1 MSKGKH
7 VPIRTCVACRSA
19 RPKAALIRIAR
30 APEGRLAVDERALMP
45 GRGAYVCPT
54 AECVQRVA
62 RSKKVQAALRE
73 PLPPEQAERLAALA
87 ASWAASSR

>member
-1 MSKGKH
+1 
-7 VPIRTCVACRSA
+7 
-19 RPKAALIRIAR
+19 
-30 APEGRLAVDERALMP
+30 MP